1 MPTTLLLGL
10 GLASVFASVLLLLVA
25 LGVGRTERQAVSRSL
40 AAIESLSL
48 ASPDLRSRELET
60 PFSAR
65 VLVPATRRLSD
76 LGRRLT
82 PSDQAQ
88 RLQARLDLA
97 GNPAGWDV
105 DRVLAVKVVT
115 TIAGAALGF
124 GLPILL
130 GSSLSTTLLIGVG
143 STALGYFLPN
153 LALYQLSA
161 TRSEQIRRELPDA
174 LDLMTISVE
183 AGLAFDAALAQVA
196 KNTQGPL
203 ADEFFRVLSEMQ
215 IGRSRLE
222 ALRALSERT
231 DVDDLQT
238 FVTAMVQADS
248 FGIPV
253 ADVLRTQAHEM
264 RVRRRQRAEERA
276 QKVPVKIIFPLL
288 LCIMPALFVVVIGPA
303 AITVVRELLPAL

>member
-1 MPTTLLLGL
+1 MLGL
-10 GLASVFASVLLLLVA
+10 GLAAVFASVLLVLVA
-25 LGVGRTERQAVSRSL
+25 LGVGRTERHAVSRSL

-65 VLVPATRRLSD
+65 VLVPATQRLSD

-97 GNPAGWDV
+97 GNPTGWDV

-115 TIAGAALGF
+115 TLAGAALGF

-130 GSSLSTTLLIGVG
+130 GSTLSATLLIGVG

-153 LALYQLSA
+153 LALYQLGA
-161 TRSEQIRRELPDA
+161 TRSERIRRELPDA

-238 FVTAMVQADS
+238 FVTAMVQADT

-253 ADVLRTQAHEM
+253 ADVLRSQAHEM